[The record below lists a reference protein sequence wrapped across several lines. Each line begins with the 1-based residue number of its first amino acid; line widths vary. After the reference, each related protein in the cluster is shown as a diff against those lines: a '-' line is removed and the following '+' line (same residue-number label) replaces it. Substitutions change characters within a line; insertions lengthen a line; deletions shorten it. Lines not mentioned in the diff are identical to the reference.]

1 MIRFTQKVWGYK
13 MFNFANKSEN
23 TEDVVE
29 NSEGMQ
35 HVQRSEKSFE
45 NSQKNIGIDLGY
57 GYVKLI
63 DSGGEIKFP
72 SIVGLGRELQY
83 SSSLKFAKENA
94 ETNNIAV
101 KINKDSYFVG
111 DLALRQSDIASRSLN
126 LQKVNDS
133 NAKILML
140 TTVGLLNKWENE
152 SFNIVTGLP
161 INQYSEQRD
170 WADQLVGNH
179 ELTFIGD
186 RNEKVKKF
194 SIKKVHII
202 PQPFGT
208 LYDQMLNNSGG
219 IINKDLADMMV
230 GIIDVGYKTTGF
242 AAINKVDLVE
252 HLSFSNTTALS
263 SAYRIIAN
271 YFRKEYGI
279 DKEVYELDEVLESG
293 WLKLAGKNQ
302 DISYI
307 KNEVYEKIANK
318 IVLDI
323 NSLWNYRD
331 FDVIFL
337 TGGGGQALSS
347 FIVKNF
353 PNMKLVEGSQHA
365 NVRGYQKLANNI
377 YRT

>member
-1 MIRFTQKVWGYK
+1 
-13 MFNFANKSEN
+13 MFNFANKSEI
-23 TEDVVE
+23 TEDIVE
-29 NSEGMQ
+29 NSNEMQ
-35 HVQRSEKSFE
+35 HAQRSEKNFE
-45 NSQKNIGIDLGY
+45 ASQKNIGIDLGY

-63 DSGGEIKFP
+63 DSVGEIKFP
-72 SIVGLGRELQY
+72 SIVGIGRELQY
-83 SSSLKFAKENA
+83 SSSLKFAKENV
-94 ETNNIAV
+94 ETKNIAV
-101 KINKDSYFVG
+101 KVDKESYFVG
-111 DLALRQSDIASRSLN
+111 ELALRQSDIASRSLN
-126 LQKVNDS
+126 LQKVNDNNS
-133 NAKILML
+133 KILML
-140 TTVGLLNKWENE
+140 TSVGMLNKWDNE

-161 INQYSEQRD
+161 INQFSEQRD
-170 WADQLVGNH
+170 WADKLVGHH
-179 ELTFIGD
+179 EVTFVGD
-186 RNEKVKKF
+186 RTEKVKNF

-219 IINKDLADMMV
+219 VINKDLADMMIGV
-230 GIIDVGYKTTGF
+230 IDVGYKTTGF
-242 AAINKVDLVE
+242 AAINQVELVE

-263 SAYRIIAN
+263 SAYRMIAN

-279 DKEVYELDEVLESG
+279 DKEVFELDEILESG

-302 DISYI
+302 DITYI

-331 FDVIFL
+331 FDVIFM

-347 FIVKNF
+347 FILKNF

-377 YRT
+377 FRS